1 MADVVIDNC
10 MEWLTGDKVGAVTF
24 SQKRWVSK
32 LLKYAEDYPEDV
44 EIIAQNPDG
53 SVFAHVPISW
63 FKFSPPRKGREM
75 TDEEKAAAAER
86 LREAR
91 EKKANERIG

>member
-24 SQKRWVSK
+24 SQKRWVNK
-32 LLKYAEDYPEDV
+32 LFKYAEEYPEDV
-44 EIIAQNPDG
+44 EIISQNSDG
-53 SVFAHVPISW
+53 SVYAFVPISW

-86 LREAR
+86 LRKAR
-91 EKKANERIG
+91 ENKKGSV

>member
-1 MADVVIDNC
+1 
-10 MEWLTGDKVGAVTF
+10 MEWLTGDKVGVVTF

-44 EIIAQNPDG
+44 EIIAKNSDG
-53 SVFAHVPISW
+53 SVFAHVPVSW

-86 LREAR
+86 LRKAR
-91 EKKANERIG
+91 ENKKGSV